1 MRCGKWRDYIGK
13 NRYRLIDGAL
23 MYSLGVIGIAI
34 ISYLFFSDIRFILLL
49 LGLLIPYAKIGG
61 KMRRKRKKKAFCLDF
76 KEFLQMFEAEV
87 AAGASP
93 ESAVTELAD
102 KIRGRV
108 SEQSLIIG
116 DIRRVDKRLS
126 LGMSIEE
133 ALLKWADE
141 RKEEHLEMFAEV
153 FSYGKRMGK
162 NIAEL
167 TFKTEEL
174 ISNDIESAEEAKNI
188 MSEAVT
194 EQRIMSLM
202 PLFFLLYI
210 RLTTGDYL
218 DILYTNAGGYLFMGA
233 CLVLYIIAVM
243 WGIKITE
250 EDE

>member
-1 MRCGKWRDYIGK
+1 MRREGWRDYIGK
-13 NRYRLIDGAL
+13 NRYRLIDNAL
-23 MYSLGVIGIAI
+23 MNFVGIIGIVI
-34 ISYLFFSDIRFILLL
+34 ISYLFFSDVRFSFVL
-49 LGLLIPYAKIGG
+49 LGLLFPYIKMGG
-61 KMRRKRKKKAFCLDF
+61 RIRRRKKKKAFCLDF

-87 AAGASP
+87 AAGISP
-93 ESAVTELAD
+93 ESAVSELSG
-102 KIRGRV
+102 KIKERV

-116 DIRRVDKRLS
+116 DIRRVAKRVS
-126 LGMSIEE
+126 LGISIEE
-133 ALLKWADE
+133 AFLKWADE

-167 TFKTEEL
+167 TFKTEEI

-202 PLFFLLYI
+202 PIFFLLYI

-218 DILYTNAGGYLFMGA
+218 DVLYVSAGGYLFMSA
-233 CLVLYIIAVM
+233 CLALYIIAVI
-243 WGIKITE
+243 WGVKITE
-250 EDE
+250 EE